1 MPNII
6 SAVKGNK
13 YSNLLKSLLSTAKLS
28 SIENPFLINN
38 KKINSY

>member
-28 SIENPFLINN
+28 SIENPLFNEKHI
-38 KKINSY
+38 I